1 MKVKSTVMAVAFGFF
16 GFALGAQDAM
26 AAMIRA
32 NAHAAMYEHMD
43 DSGEAGARLGT
54 AVHNALFPSRPLPD
68 SDGDVINNTS
78 QNLGAGQSLGEDQH
92 NDATPDGDDENDDN

>member
-54 AVHNALFPSRPLPD
+54 AVHNALFPSRPLPR
-68 SDGDVINNTS
+68 G
-78 QNLGAGQSLGEDQH
+78 
-92 NDATPDGDDENDDN
+92 PDFAPSFPRRVCRVTRCHQV